1 MEEIK
6 KKKRKKK
13 RKENIKMIRQS
24 IINRINKYAKNRG
37 LKVTKMK
44 ELEPC
49 FNGGYKFNEI
59 RFITNDDKSHLF
71 SEMNVD
77 KRHWFIV

>member
-1 MEEIK
+1 
-6 KKKRKKK
+6 
-13 RKENIKMIRQS
+13 
-24 IINRINKYAKNRG
+24 
-37 LKVTKMK
+37 MK